1 MAWLAPSVVGGLC
14 GLACG
19 DGVEDTAA
27 VVVADVGDGG
37 ESDGGE
43 EVVEV
48 VVEVAVEVGGGGVH
62 GEGDDH
68 GENLWLRGLARSER
82 ILVGRLGRSAEIV
95 VEIGDLV
102 VEEIGRAHV

>member
-1 MAWLAPSVVGGLC
+1 SRRRHTGSKRDWSSDVCSSEL
-14 GLACG
+14 
-19 DGVEDTAA
+19 
-27 VVVADVGDGG
+27 VGDGG
-37 ESDGGE
+37 EADGGE

-62 GEGDDH
+62 GEGGDH
-68 GENLWLRGLARSER
+68 GENLWLRGLARSES

-102 VEEIGRAHV
+102 VEVDEH